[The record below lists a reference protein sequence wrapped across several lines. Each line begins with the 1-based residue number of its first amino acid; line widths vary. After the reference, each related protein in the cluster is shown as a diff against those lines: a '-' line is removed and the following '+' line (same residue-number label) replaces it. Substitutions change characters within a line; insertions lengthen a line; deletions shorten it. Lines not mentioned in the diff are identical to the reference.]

1 MASENHFNQTVVRRD
16 RGWHRR
22 ALYVIRALP
31 VVIGRNTQ
39 SGFYWITVALYWRGF
54 TVIEQLYGRWGD
66 SQMVLIKLWADSYY
80 MPYCSLTLLEA
91 YSSTL
96 MLKSSHIF
104 NDCDTYAY
112 DYPLI
117 RHQSSQI
124 SYIKKKRWLIQLF
137 NADNNLFHSSFN
149 LSCTISTWTVCS

>member
-1 MASENHFNQTVVRRD
+1 
-16 RGWHRR
+16 
-22 ALYVIRALP
+22 
-31 VVIGRNTQ
+31 
-39 SGFYWITVALYWRGF
+39 
-54 TVIEQLYGRWGD
+54 
-66 SQMVLIKLWADSYY
+66 MVLIKLWADSYY

-124 SYIKKKRWLIQLF
+124 SYIKKEDEYNYLMQTIIYSIPPLI
-137 NADNNLFHSSFN
+137 
-149 LSCTISTWTVCS
+149 